1 MAAASEKALI
11 NRASMFFGYLLAMIL
26 VMLIVG
32 QKFALPLFILVYLI
46 RWGGYNWRV
55 AGGYAFG
62 GYLMIVGFYDRIL
75 DMLWYPSWID
85 SWLPEVLPSWLPPWF
100 FV

>member
-1 MAAASEKALI
+1 
-11 NRASMFFGYLLAMIL
+11 MFFGYLLAMIL

-46 RWGGYNWRV
+46 RWGKYNWRV

-62 GYLMIVGFYDRIL
+62 GWLMIVGFYDRIL
-75 DMLWYPSWID
+75 DMLWYPSWLD
-85 SWLPEVLPSWLPPWF
+85 SWLPEVLPSWVPPWF